1 MYHKIKIFIL
11 VFAIFLIPNI
21 ASFSKESAEFSNA
34 STSQK
39 IDILA
44 EEIEKLKNQE
54 LFGGELEENHEHGFG
69 PAASKVYNTA
79 RGLAIGGYGEIV
91 NKSYLA
97 GDNYDQSD
105 AYRGILYVGYKFD
118 DEWSLNTEVE
128 FEHGDE
134 SYLEFAY
141 VDYLPKATDGK
152 LGARA
157 GLLLLPFGI
166 INEQHEPILFHGVY
180 RPWVENKLLPTTS
193 RENGVGLFGSL
204 LENKINYKLYYVT
217 SWKYPGAAKAGNTMR
232 NFRGKGSQTVSNE
245 FATIGRVQYN
255 INNKNMIG
263 FSIYDGNINPD
274 SSVANYK
281 VNDARTSVRMIS
293 AFTKGEMYGIE
304 YAALY
309 HENRFSHVKRLNDT
323 LSGAANT
330 KFGKKQIGY
339 YYEVA
344 KDIGKYINSSWYI
357 APFFRYEFLDFHDD
371 VESSAARNVDY
382 QMEYHTTGISIKPI
396 YNIVLKADYT
406 RYTDGG
412 TNGDARLLNLGL
424 GYVF

>member
-1 MYHKIKIFIL
+1 
-11 VFAIFLIPNI
+11 
-21 ASFSKESAEFSNA
+21 
-34 STSQK
+34 
-39 IDILA
+39 
-44 EEIEKLKNQE
+44 
-54 LFGGELEENHEHGFG
+54 
-69 PAASKVYNTA
+69 
-79 RGLAIGGYGEIV
+79 
-91 NKSYLA
+91 
-97 GDNYDQSD
+97 
-105 AYRGILYVGYKFD
+105 
-118 DEWSLNTEVE
+118 
-128 FEHGDE
+128 
-134 SYLEFAY
+134 
-141 VDYLPKATDGK
+141 
-152 LGARA
+152 
-157 GLLLLPFGI
+157 
-166 INEQHEPILFHGVY
+166 
-180 RPWVENKLLPTTS
+180 
-193 RENGVGLFGSL
+193 
-204 LENKINYKLYYVT
+204 
-217 SWKYPGAAKAGNTMR
+217 MR

-255 INNKNMIG
+255 INSKNMIG